1 MPRHQTRAFFLLF
14 LAALLIAALPA
25 DPQNATGSVELVVRA
40 TPSGARPEKVMG
52 QPFHLLRASLQAIE
66 AQARAAVGEP
76 DRAAFIDTLDL
87 SAALKD
93 WMKRTGRLDLR
104 GGEFTQ
110 ALTPDEIMGVPEF
123 FTAYQERNLPF
134 VGMGFPKRK
143 AKPKDRKKN
152 PKKWEASEKRYLEEV
167 RAYLELHPESKQG
180 LDEHLT
186 HIDAHARWRAVEH
199 QHGRRVRQHV
209 VRLVEGRYLLARTET
224 DLEGRARFDN
234 IPPGEYWITN
244 LWNEVRAG
252 DVHLNWDLRVE
263 VAAGR
268 TAYIELSNANALPS
282 PIP

>member
-14 LAALLIAALPA
+14 LAVLLIAALPA
-25 DPQNATGSVELVVRA
+25 DPQNATGSIELVVRA
-40 TPSGARPEKVMG
+40 TPSGGRPEKVMG

-110 ALTPDEIMGVPEF
+110 GLTPDEIMGVPEF
-123 FTAYQERNLPF
+123 LTAYQERNLAF

-143 AKPKDRKKN
+143 AKPKDRMKN

-199 QHGRRVRQHV
+199 QHARRVRQHV

-263 VAAGR
+263 VATGR
-268 TAYIELSNANALPS
+268 TAYIELSNANALPGTN
-282 PIP
+282 P